1 MIISSLA
8 LLSGCLLALMVFFN
22 GQLAKFIR
30 PLPASLMIHLV
41 GLCMAIVLVF
51 IWRTPKFNFRE
62 TPKWAYAAGAFGGIA
77 VALFGYSVNTS
88 IGVSGTIGLSV
99 LGQVLY
105 SWIND
110 SFGLFGAPKR
120 KLTGLDFLQAFLILL
135 GVGVMIYG

>member
-1 MIISSLA
+1 
-8 LLSGCLLALMVFFN
+8 
-22 GQLAKFIR
+22 
-30 PLPASLMIHLV
+30 MIHLV
-41 GLCMAIVLVF
+41 GLLMATVLVF
-51 IWRTPKFNFRE
+51 IWKTPNFNFKA

-77 VALFGYSVNTS
+77 VALFGHSVNTN